1 MSIAA
6 LLPFGFL
13 FFLISV
19 FSRTAFFLTQS
30 CHLCGAVL
38 SQIPRI
44 FMAVHFLH
52 PLPCPL
58 AVFLILL
65 SRFPK
70 IDEVFF
76 TGIGFTHF
84 GLPYH
89 PVMLRISC
97 SQCIQ
102 FSHHLRAGCINTGFL
117 FIVIKIDNLS
127 ISSTFILLSG
137 SRLFCCICM
146 LFHPQSQLL
155 LCDKFPPSHLQGWK
169 IRTVQ

>member
-84 GLPYH
+84 GLLYH
-89 PVMLRISC
+89 LVMLRISC

-117 FIVIKIDNLS
+117 FIIIKIDNRFLLILCQFHLLFS
-127 ISSTFILLSG
+127 PFRLPPVLLYLYAVPSTKPASAL
-137 SRLFCCICM
+137 
-146 LFHPQSQLL
+146 
-155 LCDKFPPSHLQGWK
+155 
-169 IRTVQ
+169 